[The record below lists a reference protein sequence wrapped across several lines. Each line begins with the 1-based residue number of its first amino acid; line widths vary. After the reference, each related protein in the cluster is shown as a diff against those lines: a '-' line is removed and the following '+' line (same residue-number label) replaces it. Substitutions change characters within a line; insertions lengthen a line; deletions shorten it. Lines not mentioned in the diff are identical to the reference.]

1 MTFLEILTNLSRII
15 TVYELW
21 KTRINN
27 MNLGQLT
34 PRQMINKTLRLLE
47 FAATNP
53 ELDKII
59 NERFKSNQP

>member
-1 MTFLEILTNLSRII
+1 MTFLEIISNLGRIV

-21 KTRINN
+21 KNRINS

-34 PRQMINKTLRLLE
+34 PRQMILKTIRLLE

-59 NERFKSNQP
+59 NERFNPNSN

>member
-1 MTFLEILTNLSRII
+1 MTILEIIANLSRII
-15 TVYELW
+15 NVYELW

-34 PRQMINKTLRLLE
+34 PRQMINKTIRLLE

-59 NERFKSNQP
+59 NERFQPSSK

>member
-1 MTFLEILTNLSRII
+1 MTILEILTNLGRIA

-21 KTRINN
+21 KNRINN

-34 PRQMINKTLRLLE
+34 PRQMINKTIRLLE

-59 NERFKSNQP
+59 NERFQPSSK

>member
-1 MTFLEILTNLSRII
+1 MTFLEIISNLGRIA

-21 KTRINN
+21 KNRINS

-34 PRQMINKTLRLLE
+34 PRQMINKTIRLLE

-59 NERFKSNQP
+59 NERFKPNSN

>member
-1 MTFLEILTNLSRII
+1 MTFLEILTNLGRIA

-21 KTRINN
+21 KNRINS

-59 NERFKSNQP
+59 NERFQSNSN